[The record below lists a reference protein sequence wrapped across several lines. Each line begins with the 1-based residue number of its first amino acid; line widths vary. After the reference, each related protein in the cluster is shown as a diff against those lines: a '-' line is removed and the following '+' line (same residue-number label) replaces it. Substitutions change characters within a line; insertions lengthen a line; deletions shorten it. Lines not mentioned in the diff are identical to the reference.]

1 MDRNKK
7 NKNSHTSNLLYSFIP
22 LLIIGFLL
30 LGLSGSD
37 QQANTTDKE
46 TEQIMESLNSYLG
59 EWKSDTKTN
68 ADKEYHFIYSLEYF
82 NATEAKSIVKMTII
96 QQTKGEGETLLWE
109 GFKGINPVENKVYY
123 YGFSPSGRV
132 GKGHMYISNENL
144 ITEYEGFSYL
154 GNAVK
159 LRDVFAPIKGNSFT
173 STTSIKRDGENWMVI
188 AEDEWTRID

>member
-1 MDRNKK
+1 MKK
-7 NKNSHTSNLLYSFIP
+7 LSLLLVLSIC
-22 LLIIGFLL
+22 FLL
-30 LGLSGSD
+30 LGFSSND
-37 QQANTTDKE
+37 RQANTTDQE
-46 TEQIMESLNSYLG
+46 TEQIMESLNAYLG

-68 ADKEYHFIYSLEYF
+68 ADNEYHFIYSLEYF
-82 NATEAKSIVKMTII
+82 NATEAKSIVKMTIT
-96 QQTKGEGETLLWE
+96 QQTEGEDEALLWE

-132 GKGHMYISNENL
+132 GKGHLYINDKNL

-159 LRDVFAPIKGNSFT
+159 IKDVFTNVKDNSFT
-173 STTSIKRDGENWMVI
+173 STTSIKRDGQEWMVV